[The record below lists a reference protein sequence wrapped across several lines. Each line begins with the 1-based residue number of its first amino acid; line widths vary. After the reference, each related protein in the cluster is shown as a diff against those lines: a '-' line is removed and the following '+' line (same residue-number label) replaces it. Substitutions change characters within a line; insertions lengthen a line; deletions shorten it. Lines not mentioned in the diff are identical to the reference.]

1 MRLAREDDMTDT
13 RHPARRT
20 ALKLLTLAAP
30 LFLALPVMAADPWP
44 TRAVTI
50 IVPYQPGGIVDIT
63 SRRLGERLSQIW
75 GQPVVVDNRP
85 GAGGNLAAGIVA
97 RANPDGHTILFTL
110 YEGLVISS
118 AGKLNLGFDPV
129 EDLTPVALIGDVEL
143 WFLAPAKAPYKD
155 MREFLDY
162 AKKNPGKVN
171 MGSIGVGSAH
181 HLGLLQ
187 MNAVTGANIEHV
199 PYKGVSM
206 VTDLVAGNIDVAFSS
221 RLSTAGQVKENKLKL
236 LGVAGDRKSTLYP
249 DVPTFAESGLAG
261 VVVPY
266 ALGAFVSAKTPAA
279 IVGRINDDIRKVLQ
293 EPAVKEKFASEGVA
307 VGTLTPADFKTRV
320 RKEYVLIGDVM
331 SKNNVKLD

>member
-1 MRLAREDDMTDT
+1 MTNARGCNHRRRVLLSILAI
-13 RHPARRT
+13 AGC
-20 ALKLLTLAAP
+20 ASV
-30 LFLALPVMAADPWP
+30 LPVHAADTWP
-44 TRAVTI
+44 TKAVTI
-50 IVPYQPGGIVDIT
+50 MVPYQPGGIVDIT
-63 SRRLGERLSQIW
+63 SRRLGERLSALW

-97 RANPDGHTILFTL
+97 RAAPDGHTLLFTL

-129 EDLTPVALIGDVEL
+129 EDLAPVALIGDVEL
-143 WFLAPAKAPYKD
+143 WFLAPVKAPFNT

-162 AKKNPGKVN
+162 ARKNPGKIN

-187 MNAVTGANIEHV
+187 INAATGANIEHV

-221 RLSTAGQVKENKLKL
+221 RLSTAGQVKENKLKI

-249 DVPTFAESGLAG
+249 DAPTFAESGLSG
-261 VVVPY
+261 VIVPY
-266 ALGAFVSAKTPAA
+266 ALGAFVSAKTPPAL
-279 IVGRINDDIRKVLQ
+279 VSRINEDIRKVLQ
-293 EPAVKEKFASEGVA
+293 EPAVKDKFASEGVA
-307 VGTLTPADFKTRV
+307 IGTLNPADFKARI
-320 RKEYVLIGDVM
+320 RKEYTLISDVIT
-331 SKNNVKLD
+331 KNNVKLD